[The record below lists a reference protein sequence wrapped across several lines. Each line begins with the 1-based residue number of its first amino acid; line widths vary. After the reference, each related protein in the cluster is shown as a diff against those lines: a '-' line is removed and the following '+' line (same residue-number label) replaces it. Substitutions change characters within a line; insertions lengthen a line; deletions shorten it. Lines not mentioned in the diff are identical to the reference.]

1 MVLLVVA
8 LEAHP
13 ASRERFRTDAHP
25 APIFDGPCDGL
36 PYAVMGTVTDADGSA
51 IDRMFVRY
59 RGTLQDTNETGEYGV
74 CWSTWYSTRTYT
86 VTLTFEK
93 AGYEA
98 QTLTESGPLPIIIDA
113 TMRRT

>member
-1 MVLLVVA
+1 MLVLA

-13 ASRERFRTDAHP
+13 ASRERFSTDAHP

-36 PYAVMGTVTDADGSA
+36 PYAVMGTVTDDDGSP
-51 IDRMFVRY
+51 IDRAFVRY
-59 RGTLQDTNETGEYGV
+59 RSNLQDTNGSGEYGI

-93 AGYEA
+93 AGYET
-98 QTLTESGPLPIIIDA
+98 QTVTESGPLPVIIDV